1 MKSPIDALTW
11 RYATQQFDTTK
22 KLTNDQ
28 VTMLLDAAR
37 LSPSWY
43 GLQPWKFIVVENP
56 ETRAKLQEA
65 SYGQPKVTEASHLI
79 IFAHKTTLDEAY
91 VDSYIKSTADTRK
104 ITQDDLRGL
113 KDAIMGFV
121 GMIQGNVS
129 GWAANQTH
137 IALGTMITAAS
148 AVEIDTAP
156 YGGFDPVQYDEILG
170 LKELGLHASVACAVG
185 YRLDTDPAA
194 ERAKSRFLL
203 NEIVIRK

>member
-1 MKSPIDALTW
+1 MKSPIEALTW

-22 KLTNDQ
+22 KLTEDQ
-28 VTMLLDAAR
+28 VVSLLDAAR

-56 ETRAKLQEA
+56 EIRSKLQEA

-91 VDSYIKSTADTRK
+91 VDSYIKSMADTRK
-104 ITQDDLRGL
+104 ISPEDLKGL
-113 KDAIMGFV
+113 KDSIMGFV

-137 IALGTMITAAS
+137 IALGTMIAAAS
-148 AVEIDTAP
+148 SMEIDTAP
-156 YGGFDPVQYDEILG
+156 YGGFDSAQYDEILG
-170 LKELGLHASVACAVG
+170 LEELGLHAVVACAVG

-194 ERAKSRFLL
+194 ERAKSRFTLDEL
-203 NEIVIRK
+203 VLKK